1 MLAMQ
6 QLVSRRNNWC
16 WEADVS
22 VRHTGAP
29 VFEIE
34 GDPGSIRGRIAVM
47 RDRASDCESI
57 AWSLQEISVSGWSG
71 RAADRFHEHFKL
83 QPEKWWCASATF
95 GRAADAWENY
105 ASALE
110 QAQARAAEAKIS
122 YEAGVASVEAAL
134 AEQQWAAAHPK
145 QDMFGVP
152 VFDMSYHPERD
163 TRPGEAMKA
172 QAVVDFEAA
181 VSDTDAAGETLAQTL
196 YEQANRSPDPS
207 WAPVHFAK
215 RTVAGIFDGV
225 WGLLSLQY
233 GMALEGMWDY
243 GRYMLGWITWDELQ
257 AKQKQ
262 NKISPEDLFALRDAI
277 MADPAGFA
285 KKMGL
290 ALINAEGWKDD
301 PGAALGELVPA
312 AVLAALTAGG
322 GNAARAAAVLESLP
336 LIGEGMMLRDMGMGL
351 GTLALKGAGRLGI
364 GADGA
369 VGRLSSHLDDYLRT
383 HGMEDLADEWKE
395 KRLRVLPRSADDLME
410 RIPLTDKQTGGGE
423 PPTEGLVDGVKG
435 GDLAKQREVVLGVKP
450 DGSSYT
456 YDEWKAENGEFAV
469 NKHGEKEWVDH
480 WPPNDGYEGEPIVYS
495 SVAEYVEDFGKD
507 VDRIGHPDGSYLG
520 AIEDGVPAS
529 FEERS
534 LRPTSVNDY
543 YYQYEFTEVPLPEGW
558 TIKSGKAAAWNQQP
572 GGATQLQV
580 MKNDGKPAS
589 VQELLTNGILKGK
602 DKPVG
607 IHG

>member
-1 MLAMQ
+1 M
-6 QLVSRRNNWC
+6 
-16 WEADVS
+16 S
-22 VRHTGAP
+22 VTHTGAP
-29 VFEIE
+29 TFEIK
-34 GDPGSIRGRIAVM
+34 GDPVAIRGRIAVM
-47 RDRASDCESI
+47 RDRASDFERI

-83 QPEKWWCASATF
+83 QPENWWCASATF
-95 GRAADAWENY
+95 GRAADAWEVY

-110 QAQARAAEAKIS
+110 QAQTRAAAAKVA
-122 YEAGVASVEAAL
+122 YEEGVAAVEAAL
-134 AEQQWAAAHPK
+134 AEQKWAADHP
-145 QDMFGVP
+145 QTGIFGLPEV
-152 VFDMSYHPERD
+152 DLSYHPERD
-163 TRPGEAMKA
+163 TRPGEAKKA
-172 QAVVDFEAA
+172 QAIADFDAA
-181 VSDTDAAGETLAQTL
+181 VSDTNTAGEELAQTL

-207 WAPVHFAK
+207 WAPVHFMK
-215 RTVAGIFDGV
+215 RMVSGVFDGV
-225 WGLLSLQY
+225 WGLLSMQY

-257 AKQKQ
+257 AKQNQ
-262 NKISPEDLFALRDAI
+262 NKISLEDLCALRDAI
-277 MADPAGFA
+277 VADPAGFA
-285 KKMGL
+285 KKMWD
-290 ALINAEGWKDD
+290 ALINVDGWKDD

-336 LIGEGMMLRDMGMGL
+336 IIGEGTMLRDMGMGL

-383 HGMEDLADEWKE
+383 HGMEDLANEWKE

-410 RIPLTDKQTGGGE
+410 RIPLTSRQAGGGE

-456 YDEWKAENGEFAV
+456 YEEWNAENGHFEV
-469 NKHGEKEWVDH
+469 NENGEKEWVYH
-480 WPPNDGYEGEPIVYS
+480 WPPNEGYDGEPKVYS
-495 SVAEYVEDFGKD
+495 SVAEYVEDYGKD
-507 VDRIGHPDGSYLG
+507 VDRIGHPGGSYLG
-520 AIEDGVPAS
+520 AIKDGVPAS

-534 LRPTSVNDY
+534 LLPTSVNDY
-543 YYQYEFTEVPLPEGW
+543 YYQYEFTEAPMPDGW

-580 MKNDGKPAS
+580 IKDNGKAAS
-589 VQELLTNGILKGK
+589 ITELLEKGILKGK
-602 DKPVG
+602 ESPVG
-607 IHG
+607 LS

>member
-1 MLAMQ
+1 M
-6 QLVSRRNNWC
+6 
-16 WEADVS
+16 S

-172 QAVVDFEAA
+172 QAIADFEAA
-181 VSDTDAAGETLAQTL
+181 VSDTDAAGEQLAQIL

-215 RTVAGIFDGV
+215 RAVAGIFDGV

-277 MADPAGFA
+277 MADPTGFA

-290 ALINAEGWKDD
+290 ALINVDGWKDD

-322 GNAARAAAVLESLP
+322 GNAARATAVLESLP
-336 LIGEGMMLRDMGMGL
+336 LIGEGAMLRDMGMGL

-369 VGRLSSHLDDYLRT
+369 VGRMSSHLDDYLRT

>member
-1 MLAMQ
+1 M
-6 QLVSRRNNWC
+6 
-16 WEADVS
+16 S
-22 VRHTGAP
+22 VTHKGAP
-29 VFEIE
+29 TFEIK
-34 GDPGSIRGRIAVM
+34 GDPAAIRGRIAVM
-47 RDRASDCESI
+47 RDRASDFERI

-95 GRAADAWENY
+95 GRAADAWEVY
-105 ASALE
+105 ASTLE

-145 QDMFGVP
+145 QDMFGMP

-172 QAVVDFEAA
+172 QAIADFNVA
-181 VSDTDAAGETLAQTL
+181 VGDTDAAGEALAQTL
-196 YEQANRSPDPS
+196 HEQASRSPDPS

-215 RTVAGIFDGV
+215 RAVAGVFDGV

-233 GMALEGMWDY
+233 GMALQGMWDY
-243 GRYMLGWITWDELQ
+243 GRYMLGWITWDELK
-257 AKQKQ
+257 AKHKQ
-262 NKISPEDLFALRDAI
+262 NTISAEDLFALRDAI
-277 MADPAGFA
+277 IADPAGFA
-285 KKMGL
+285 KKMWD

-322 GNAARAAAVLESLP
+322 GTAARASAVLESLP
-336 LIGEGMMLRDMGMGL
+336 IIGEGAMLRDMGMGL

-383 HGMEDLADEWKE
+383 HGMEDLADHWKA
-395 KRLRVLPRSADDLME
+395 KRAFHLRSLPDSAEDLAS
-410 RIPLTDKQTGGGE
+410 RVPLNSYQSDGK
-423 PPTEGLVDGVKG
+423 PPPPEGLVDDVMGS
-435 GDLAKQREVVLGVKP
+435 DMARRRELVLGLKP
-450 DGSSYT
+450 DGTSYT
-456 YDEWKAENGEFAV
+456 YEEWRAE
-469 NKHGEKEWVDH
+469 HGHIEISPRTGKEEWVID
-480 WPPNDGYEGEPIVYS
+480 WPPNDGYAGEPTVYS
-495 SVAEYVEDFGKD
+495 SVEEYIRDFGGD
-507 VDRIGHPDGSYLG
+507 VDRIGHPDGNFLG
-520 AIEDGVPAS
+520 VIEDGHPAS

-534 LRPTSVNDY
+534 LRPDSVNDH
-543 YYQYEFTEVPLPEGW
+543 YYQYEFTEDPLPEGW
-558 TIKSGKAAAWNQQP
+558 TIKSGKAAPWGQQP

-580 MKNDGKPAS
+580 IKDDGKAAS
-589 VQELLTNGILKGK
+589 ITDLLKEGILKGK
-602 DKPVG
+602 ESPVG
-607 IHG
+607 LHG

>member
-1 MLAMQ
+1 M
-6 QLVSRRNNWC
+6 
-16 WEADVS
+16 S

-34 GDPGSIRGRIAVM
+34 GDPGSIRGRVAVM

-105 ASALE
+105 ASTLE
-110 QAQARAAEAKIS
+110 QAQARAAQAKIS
-122 YEAGVASVEAAL
+122 YEAGVASVDAAL

-145 QDMFGVP
+145 VDIFGMP

-163 TRPGEAMKA
+163 TRPGEAMKT
-172 QAVVDFEAA
+172 QAIADFEAA
-181 VSDTDAAGETLAQTL
+181 VSDTDAAGEELAQML

-215 RTVAGIFDGV
+215 RTIAGIFDGV
-225 WGLLSLQY
+225 WGLLSMQY

-257 AKQKQ
+257 AKHKQKT
-262 NKISPEDLFALRDAI
+262 ISAEDLFALRDAI

-285 KKMGL
+285 KKMWD

-322 GNAARAAAVLESLP
+322 GNAARAAAALESLP

-351 GTLALKGAGRLGI
+351 GTLALKGAGRLGL
-364 GADGA
+364 GADGVA
-369 VGRLSSHLDDYLRT
+369 GRLSSHLDDYLRT
-383 HGMEDLADEWKE
+383 HGMEDLANEWKE

-410 RIPLTDKQTGGGE
+410 RIPLTDKQAGGGE

-480 WPPNDGYEGEPIVYS
+480 WPPNDGYEGEPTVYS

-507 VDRIGHPDGSYLG
+507 VDRIGHPSGSYLG
-520 AIEDGVPAS
+520 SIEDGVPAS

-543 YYQYEFTEVPLPEGW
+543 YYQYEFTEAPLPEGW

-572 GGATQLQV
+572 GGAAQLQV
-580 MKNDGKPAS
+580 MKSDGEPAS
-589 VQELLTNGILKGK
+589 VQELLANGILKGK

>member
-1 MLAMQ
+1 M
-6 QLVSRRNNWC
+6 
-16 WEADVS
+16 S
-22 VRHTGAP
+22 VTHKGAP
-29 VFEIE
+29 TFEIK
-34 GDPGSIRGRIAVM
+34 GDPAAIRGRIAVM
-47 RDRASDCESI
+47 RDRASDFERI

-95 GRAADAWENY
+95 GRAADAWEVY
-105 ASALE
+105 ASTLE

-145 QDMFGVP
+145 QDMFGMP

-172 QAVVDFEAA
+172 QAIADFNAA
-181 VSDTDAAGETLAQTL
+181 VGDTDAAGEALAQTL
-196 YEQANRSPDPS
+196 HEQASRSPDPS

-215 RTVAGIFDGV
+215 RAVAGVFDGV

-257 AKQKQ
+257 AKQK
-262 NKISPEDLFALRDAI
+262 KISPEDLFALRDAI

-285 KKMGL
+285 KKMWD
-290 ALINAEGWKDD
+290 ALINAEGWEDD

-312 AVLAALTAGG
+312 TVLAALTAGG
-322 GNAARAAAVLESLP
+322 GTAARASAVLEALP

-351 GTLALKGAGRLGI
+351 GTLALKGAGRLGV

-369 VGRLSSHLDDYLRT
+369 VGRLSSHLDDYLRS
-383 HGMEDLADEWKE
+383 HGMEDLADHWKA
-395 KRLRVLPRSADDLME
+395 KRAFHLRSLPDSAEDLAS
-410 RIPLTDKQTGGGE
+410 RVPLNTHQSNGKP
-423 PPTEGLVDGVKG
+423 PPTEGLVDDVMGADMVRR
-435 GDLAKQREVVLGVKP
+435 RELVLGVKP
-450 DGSSYT
+450 DGTSYT
-456 YDEWKAENGEFAV
+456 YEEWRAE
-469 NKHGEKEWVDH
+469 HGHIEISPRTGKEEWVID
-480 WPPNDGYEGEPIVYS
+480 WPPNDGYAGEPTVYS
-495 SVAEYVEDFGKD
+495 SVEEYIRDFGGD
-507 VDRIGHPDGSYLG
+507 VDRIGHPDGNFLG
-520 AIEDGVPAS
+520 VIEDGHPAS

-534 LRPTSVNDY
+534 LRPDSVNDH
-543 YYQYEFTEVPLPEGW
+543 YYQYEFTEDPLPEGW
-558 TIKSGKAAAWNQQP
+558 TIKSGKAAPWGQQP

-580 MKNDGKPAS
+580 IKDDGKAAS
-589 VQELLTNGILKGK
+589 ITDLLKEGILKGK
-602 DKPVG
+602 ESPVG
-607 IHG
+607 LHG

>member
-1 MLAMQ
+1 M
-6 QLVSRRNNWC
+6 
-16 WEADVS
+16 S

-34 GDPGSIRGRIAVM
+34 GDPGSIRGRVAVM

-105 ASALE
+105 ASTLE
-110 QAQARAAEAKIS
+110 HAQARAAQAKIS
-122 YEAGVASVEAAL
+122 YEAGVASVDAAL

-145 QDMFGVP
+145 QDMFGMP
-152 VFDMSYHPERD
+152 VFDLSYHPERD

-172 QAVVDFEAA
+172 QAITDFEAA
-181 VSDTDAAGETLAQTL
+181 VSDADVAGEELAQIL

-215 RTVAGIFDGV
+215 RTIAGIFDGV

-257 AKQKQ
+257 AKHKQKT
-262 NKISPEDLFALRDAI
+262 ISLEDLFALRDAI

-285 KKMGL
+285 KKMWE
-290 ALINAEGWKDD
+290 ALINVEGWKDD

-336 LIGEGMMLRDMGMGL
+336 VIGDGMMLRDMGMGL

-369 VGRLSSHLDDYLRT
+369 VGRLSSHLDDYLRA
-383 HGMEDLADEWKE
+383 HGMEDLANEWKE

-410 RIPLTDKQTGGGE
+410 RIPLTSRQAGGGE

-456 YDEWKAENGEFAV
+456 YEEWNAENGHFEV
-469 NKHGEKEWVDH
+469 NEKGEKEWVYH
-480 WPPNDGYEGEPIVYS
+480 WPPNEGYDGEPKVYS
-495 SVAEYVEDFGKD
+495 SVAEYVEDYGKD
-507 VDRIGHPDGSYLG
+507 VDRIGHPGGSYLG
-520 AIEDGVPAS
+520 AIKGGKPAS

-534 LRPTSVNDY
+534 LLPTSVNDY
-543 YYQYEFTEVPLPEGW
+543 YYQYEFTEAPMPDGW
-558 TIKSGKAAAWNQQP
+558 TIKSGKVAPWGQQP

-580 MKNDGKPAS
+580 IKDNGKAAS
-589 VQELLTNGILKGK
+589 ITELLEKGILKGK
-602 DKPVG
+602 ESPVG
-607 IHG
+607 LS